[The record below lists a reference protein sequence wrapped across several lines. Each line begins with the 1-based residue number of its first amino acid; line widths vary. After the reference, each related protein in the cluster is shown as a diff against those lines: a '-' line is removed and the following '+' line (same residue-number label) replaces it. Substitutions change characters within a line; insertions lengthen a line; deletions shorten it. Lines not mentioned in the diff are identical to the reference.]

1 MDRRN
6 SHFLQGLDRA
16 LSKSFLPPA
25 FRPEI
30 QTSMERAKPDLY
42 RTVEKLLRFLAG
54 RIAQTC
60 ALWNL
65 REIYLLYQKVDPQRH
80 SATEQPERS
89 ARLSCWGEWCW
100 PS

>member
-1 MDRRN
+1 MNKKKIFFLN
-6 SHFLQGLDRA
+6 SHFLQGWDRA

-42 RTVEKLLRFLAG
+42 RTVENLVEKLLRFLAG
-54 RIAQTC
+54 RIAQIC

-80 SATEQPERS
+80 SATE
-89 ARLSCWGEWCW
+89 
-100 PS
+100 